1 MRIDYLCI
9 QKSIQQQLDV
19 LIPINI
25 LEDISCFAEQISF
38 SKGEIILGIGSGMN
52 KVFFVLNGIARSYYL
67 DDEGND
73 VTKLFC
79 PEMSLIAGESFF
91 TNGKSIQSFE
101 AIEDVDTLSF
111 NAKELKEYFL
121 EIPILQELYIK
132 LLENS
137 IIYKMHRE
145 YGFQVKHATERYL
158 DFQKEFPHL
167 EDRVNQSYIAS
178 YLGITP
184 VSLSRIRRTSKEE
197 RGGTLI

>member
-1 MRIDYLCI
+1 M
-9 QKSIQQQLDV
+9 QKFIKQQLDI

-25 LEDISCFAEQISF
+25 LEDISCFSEQISF
-38 SKGEIILGIGSGMN
+38 SKGEIILGIGSVMN
-52 KVFFVLNGIARSYYL
+52 KVFWVLKGIARSYYL

-91 TNGKSIQSFE
+91 TTENSIQSFE
-101 AIEDVDTLSF
+101 ALEDIDALSF

-121 EIPILQELYIK
+121 KNPILQELYIK

-137 IIYKMHRE
+137 IVYKMRRE
-145 YGFQVKHATERYL
+145 YAFQTKHAAERYL
-158 DFQKEFPHL
+158 DFQKEFPQL
-167 EDRVNQSYIAS
+167 EERVNQNCIAS

-184 VSLSRIRRTSKEE
+184 VSLSRIRRTIKEE
-197 RGGTLI
+197 R